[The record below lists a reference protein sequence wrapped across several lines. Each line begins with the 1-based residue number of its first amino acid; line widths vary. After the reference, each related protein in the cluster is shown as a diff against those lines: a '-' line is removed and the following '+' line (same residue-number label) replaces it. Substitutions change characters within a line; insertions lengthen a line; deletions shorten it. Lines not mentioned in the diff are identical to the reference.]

1 MTQSNLHICFGTPE
15 IHMPQLVLWS
25 ENSIADS
32 WTINRHARK
41 DDRALFYMKAPLSSF
56 VGLGRVMAD
65 AYYDENEQSDWKGY
79 YMSEIGEI
87 KLFPLPIPIKEF
99 RTKIPEWGFLKMP
112 RQSILVPPD
121 IATKIH
127 TIINDSIE
135 QISIVP
141 EKNLLEQ
148 SIHYTLT
155 NSDELQLFDEITT
168 ILETPILEETVKE
181 RLQFTRIGQERFRKT
196 LITYWKGCCA
206 VTGCQETRIL
216 RASHIKPWRV
226 CNNFERLDVF
236 NGLLLLPNLDA
247 AFDQGLITFDRQGK
261 IMIAP
266 SIRKNA
272 SMLGIT
278 EDIKIQLDE
287 RHQTYLAYHRDM
299 YKENMT

>member
-32 WTINRHARK
+32 WTINRHAKK

-56 VGLGRVMAD
+56 VALGKVMAD

-79 YMSEIGEI
+79 YMAEIGEI

-112 RQSILVPPD
+112 RQSIIVPTD
-121 IATKIH
+121 IVTQINN
-127 TIINDSIE
+127 IINDSIE
-135 QISIVP
+135 QIDIVP

-148 SIHYTLT
+148 SINYTLR
-155 NSDELQLFDEITT
+155 NSDEIQLFDEITT

-247 AFDQGLITFDRQGK
+247 AFDQGLITFNRQGK
-261 IMIAP
+261 IMISP
-266 SIRKNA
+266 SFRKNA
-272 SMLGIT
+272 NMLGIT
-278 EDIKIQLDE
+278 EDMKIQLDE
-287 RHQTYLAYHRDM
+287 RHQPYLAYHRDM
-299 YKENMT
+299 YRENIT